1 MNLLLSTA
9 YLPPVEYMAAFFTG
23 EVIIEQHEN
32 FIKQTYRNRAIV
44 PSAEKILTLSIPV
57 NRNNVHNCPVEQVE
71 IDYSQSWQREHWRT
85 LETIYNASP
94 FFLYYK
100 DYLYPYYHQNNI
112 RFLFDFNNQLLKV
125 LLQLFRMKCNY
136 TFTEQYD
143 PDPDNKVDLRN
154 VIHPK
159 KIHQPAYPFS
169 RLDEYRQVF
178 ADRTDFV
185 PNMSCVDLLF
195 NEGPM
200 ANAYLQNLSKK
211 IFPY

>member
-1 MNLLLSTA
+1 
-9 YLPPVEYMAAFFTG
+9 MAAFFAG

-100 DYLYPYYHQNNI
+100 DYL
-112 RFLFDFNNQLLKV
+112 
-125 LLQLFRMKCNY
+125 
-136 TFTEQYD
+136 
-143 PDPDNKVDLRN
+143 
-154 VIHPK
+154 
-159 KIHQPAYPFS
+159 
-169 RLDEYRQVF
+169 
-178 ADRTDFV
+178 
-185 PNMSCVDLLF
+185 
-195 NEGPM
+195 
-200 ANAYLQNLSKK
+200 
-211 IFPY
+211 